1 MQAITNLIWTVFSL
15 LLEFE
20 VQVELFKT
28 FMDACCLKV
37 KLIFEK
43 EQNQCIWLFWFFYL
57 IFLKLKLS
65 EKMFLHPQFMI
76 NPHFDSYIPLNNNSS
91 LVSTIIYC
99 SFAMQYQ

>member
-1 MQAITNLIWTVFSL
+1 MMQAITNLIWTVFSL

-43 EQNQCIWLFWFFYL
+43 EQNQCI
-57 IFLKLKLS
+57 
-65 EKMFLHPQFMI
+65 
-76 NPHFDSYIPLNNNSS
+76 
-91 LVSTIIYC
+91 
-99 SFAMQYQ
+99 